1 MLVESCL
8 TCLVAYCDETT
19 GLVEEVRALYGFY
32 LNFNKS
38 FDTVIMSSD
47 KLMKYRLE
55 KWTVWWIKN

>member
-19 GLVEEVRALYGFY
+19 GLVEEVRALDGFY